1 MWRTFLEG
9 GRFTVV
15 HNYQHLHHG
24 WIRDCSRGWIPYQG
38 WSGAPDQGWSG
49 APDQGWS
56 GAPDQSHDQ
65 SLSRAIDMSYGGIN
79 IPPLE
84 DDEYRIFFHD
94 IDAAVNVGALIVSIF
109 MDASGT
115 IYAQDNN
122 GRDVNLRT
130 VKTTSYTYPYFD
142 VSGVWHDG
150 QFYLTFDD
158 DATFSN
164 VDLNNS
170 AYWYYIQGVSDMSN
184 LLQWT

>member
-38 WSGAPDQGWSG
+38 PYRAPNHDH
-49 APDQGWS
+49 
-56 GAPDQSHDQ
+56 SHDQ
-65 SLSRAIDMSYGGIN
+65 GHGRAIDASYGGIN

-94 IDAAVNVGALIVSIF
+94 INAAVNVGALVVSIF

-150 QFYLTFDD
+150 LFYLTFDD
-158 DATFSN
+158 DATFDN

>member
-1 MWRTFLEG
+1 
-9 GRFTVV
+9 
-15 HNYQHLHHG
+15 
-24 WIRDCSRGWIPYQG
+24 
-38 WSGAPDQGWSG
+38 
-49 APDQGWS
+49 
-56 GAPDQSHDQ
+56 
-65 SLSRAIDMSYGGIN
+65 MSYGGIN